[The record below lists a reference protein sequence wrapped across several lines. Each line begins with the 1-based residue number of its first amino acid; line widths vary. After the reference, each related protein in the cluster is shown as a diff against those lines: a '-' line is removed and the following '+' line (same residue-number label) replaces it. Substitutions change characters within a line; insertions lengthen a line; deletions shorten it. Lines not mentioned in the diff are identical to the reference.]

1 MGQVPAL
8 TVPEELF
15 ELRTLL
21 EAGWPARRVALH
33 ASGVPLNE
41 GDDPPADPAVVPPAD
56 PPTPKPWGD
65 DANFD
70 PDRAWAL
77 IEATRGD
84 REKLK
89 RERDDLAREKQ
100 AREDADKS
108 EQQKLEER
116 TTLAEQ
122 QAAASSR
129 EAARLRVALKKG
141 LTETQAKRLV
151 GDTEEEL
158 EADADELLA
167 SFIAQEDD
175 PGQDPPRRPR
185 ERLRPGAAPASE
197 PEVTHPADLAA
208 LVRRS

>member
-1 MGQVPAL
+1 MAQVAQFA
-8 TVPEELF
+8 VPNEIL
-15 ELRTLL
+15 ELRSLL
-21 EAGWPARRVALH
+21 EAEWPARRAALH

-41 GDDPPADPAVVPPAD
+41 DDPDPDPDPAPAAD

-70 PDRAWAL
+70 PDRAWTL
-77 IEATRGD
+77 IEATRAD

-100 AREDADKS
+100 EREDADKS

-122 QAAASSR
+122 QAAASTR

-167 SFIAQEDD
+167 SFIPPEEE
-175 PGQDPPRRPR
+175 PGQDPVRRPR
-185 ERLRPGAAPASE
+185 ERLRPGAVPSSE
-197 PEVTHPADLAA
+197 PEETDPRKLAA
-208 LVRRS
+208 LVRRT